1 MNNIGKTYFDI
12 GYMDTLAQADSMLHR
27 LDPRIKL
34 ITTAV
39 FILAVVS
46 FDRYAVSALLP
57 FFLYP
62 MVLIISGGLPAGYIL
77 KKVLI
82 ASPFAI
88 LVGIFNP
95 LIDTETLIRIGP
107 MAISGG
113 WISFISILLRFVLTV
128 TAALS
133 LVALSGF
140 NAVCQALIK
149 LGVPRYFALQLLFF
163 YRYIFVL
170 CDEAERMVRARSLR
184 SFQSA
189 AMRFSLFI
197 SFAGQL
203 LLRTLERAE
212 RIYMAMRCRG
222 FDGHIRLIKS
232 MSIRQR
238 DIIFMCV
245 WLTIFVFL
253 RYINLPL
260 RLGGLLTGVWQ

>member
-12 GYMDTLAQADSMLHR
+12 GYMDTLAQADSVLHR

-39 FILAVVS
+39 FILSVVS
-46 FDRYAVSALLP
+46 YDRYEVSALVP

-82 ASPFAI
+82 ASPFAV

-95 LIDTETLIRIGP
+95 LIDTEILLRVGP
-107 MAISGG
+107 MVISGG
-113 WISFISILLRFVLTV
+113 WISFISILLKFVLTV
-128 TAALS
+128 TAVLS
-133 LVALSGF
+133 VVALTGF
-140 NAVCQALIK
+140 NAVCQALVK
-149 LGVPRYFALQLLFF
+149 LGVPRFFALQLLFF

-184 SFQSA
+184 SFKSA
-189 AMRFSLFI
+189 AMGFSLFI
-197 SFAGQL
+197 SFVGQL

-212 RIYMAMRCRG
+212 RIYLAMRCRG
-222 FDGHIRLIKS
+222 FDGHIRMIKS
-232 MSIRQR
+232 MSIRR
-238 DIIFMCV
+238 NDVIFV
-245 WLTIFVFL
+245 FAWLTIFIFL
-253 RYINLPL
+253 RYINVPL
-260 RLGGLLTGVWQ
+260 RLGGLLMGVWQ

>member
-12 GYMDTLAQADSMLHR
+12 GYMDTLAQADSVLHR
-27 LDPRIKL
+27 LDPRAKL
-34 ITTAV
+34 ITTLA

-46 FDRYAVSALLP
+46 FDRYAVSALIPL
-57 FFLYP
+57 FLYP
-62 MVLIISGGLPAGYIL
+62 TVLVVAGRLPAGYIL

-82 ASPFAI
+82 ASPFAV

-95 LIDTETLIRIGP
+95 LVDTEILIRIGP
-107 MAISGG
+107 VAISGG

-133 LVALSGF
+133 LVALTGF

-184 SFQSA
+184 SFRSA
-189 AMRFSLFI
+189 AMGFSLFV

-212 RIYMAMRCRG
+212 RIYSAMCCRG
-222 FDGHIRLIKS
+222 FDGHIRIIKS
-232 MSIRQR
+232 ISVRHNDIVFVLLWL
-238 DIIFMCV
+238 IIF
-245 WLTIFVFL
+245 IFL
-253 RYINLPL
+253 RYVNVPL
-260 RLGGLLTGVWQ
+260 RLGSLLIGAWQ